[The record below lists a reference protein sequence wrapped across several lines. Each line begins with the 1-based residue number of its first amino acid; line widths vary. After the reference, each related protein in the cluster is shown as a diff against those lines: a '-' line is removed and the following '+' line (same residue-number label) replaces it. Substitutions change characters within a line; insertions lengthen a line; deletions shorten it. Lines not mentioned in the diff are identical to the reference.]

1 MGFLIILIPG
11 VDKRLQTCKRKPMVG
26 MYITIT
32 IVEDSNDYHG
42 PSVLSLI
49 AATTDNNT
57 GMAATMWHVTAVPAI
72 EFNSGVYKLVYGNG
86 PGSPIPNIISMSYMT
101 TGYNSTLVQALQDAL
116 DKGIILVAATGN
128 SLNDPNQE
136 FFGTPQARLSY
147 DFYGYD
153 SLGNLEQ
160 VIGVS
165 ATGYQREGTYG
176 GKHYSASVSF
186 DTLKEFRW
194 DGELRNYSFDAHP
207 AYPSDDIWNYSTS
220 TDILNDPEHAF
231 VDVAAPGM
239 SILTVDAGWYSRPYS
254 TNDRYFYPSGTSQAA
269 PIVAGMIGLMLSVNP
284 NLTPAQVYKI
294 VTSTTDRD
302 PVSLPPGT
310 SIHTLADGRKYDKYN
325 GFGRINAY
333 KAVKYTLEH
342 YGGTLTQDATLP
354 QGSTWT
360 LYKNVYIDGA
370 STLTIPQGVHLK
382 MASNVEIVVRPGSK
396 IMANGTSAD
405 PVRFE
410 RADPNQQWNTI
421 ALQGNGNTFNWCLFE
436 GASTNVSVESDNNQ
450 FNHCTFRNAWRG
462 IGTYYNQSGDGQL
475 SYFKLNYC
483 MVEDN
488 TSVGVVVY
496 HSDAGFA
503 HTTIQHNA
511 SAGLWLYDSPA
522 HDFFETAIIDNATD
536 NSGRD
541 GVEVV
546 GGSDVILFTYDGV
559 NYGPGQNRIANNPGD
574 QVLNDYSST
583 LNLGIPNTPD
593 WGFNGIFGGSGYRVN
608 NENSSTVS
616 AGEDWWGTSSPSSS
630 LFNGPVDYSYYLTFD
645 PSGGAGVGSSNY
657 PGKMAPSVSEPV
669 LVQKKTSKVSS
680 ETSGVKMVTSSTTAA
695 TGTKK
700 QEREIRREQIH
711 DLWGKISQAPD
722 AKSKMKDI
730 RELYRLHLMSVY
742 DTSFATERRQ
752 DRTIWDG
759 LIQGYLSGSQTGPSS
774 LSSSQAEHL
783 MLTDLH
789 EAYRSGRYVEARNK
803 IDQYKPYITSAKGN
817 IALMVNQMNLLDQQ
831 GSYQQELALLDKVEQ
846 AEVKLG
852 EPAKQV
858 AARYQI
864 ARENIQEAL
873 GQVAGSGSNGAAGNK
888 ADSVV
893 SVKPA
898 RTTLN
903 ANYPNPFNPT
913 TTIRY
918 QLAKGSHVRLTV
930 WNILGRR
937 VVTLVNSNQQ
947 KGVHQV
953 TFNASQLA
961 SGVYFYRLQAG
972 DRVLV
977 KKMLLMK

>member
-1 MGFLIILIPG
+1 
-11 VDKRLQTCKRKPMVG
+11 
-26 MYITIT
+26 
-32 IVEDSNDYHG
+32 
-42 PSVLSLI
+42 
-49 AATTDNNT
+49 
-57 GMAATMWHVTAVPAI
+57 
-72 EFNSGVYKLVYGNG
+72 
-86 PGSPIPNIISMSYMT
+86 
-101 TGYNSTLVQALQDAL
+101 
-116 DKGIILVAATGN
+116 
-128 SLNDPNQE
+128 
-136 FFGTPQARLSY
+136 
-147 DFYGYD
+147 
-153 SLGNLEQ
+153 
-160 VIGVS
+160 
-165 ATGYQREGTYG
+165 
-176 GKHYSASVSF
+176 
-186 DTLKEFRW
+186 
-194 DGELRNYSFDAHP
+194 
-207 AYPSDDIWNYSTS
+207 
-220 TDILNDPEHAF
+220 
-231 VDVAAPGM
+231 
-239 SILTVDAGWYSRPYS
+239 
-254 TNDRYFYPSGTSQAA
+254 
-269 PIVAGMIGLMLSVNP
+269 
-284 NLTPAQVYKI
+284 
-294 VTSTTDRD
+294 
-302 PVSLPPGT
+302 
-310 SIHTLADGRKYDKYN
+310 
-325 GFGRINAY
+325 
-333 KAVKYTLEH
+333 
-342 YGGTLTQDATLP
+342 
-354 QGSTWT
+354 
-360 LYKNVYIDGA
+360 
-370 STLTIPQGVHLK
+370 
-382 MASNVEIVVRPGSK
+382 
-396 IMANGTSAD
+396 
-405 PVRFE
+405 
-410 RADPNQQWNTI
+410 
-421 ALQGNGNTFNWCLFE
+421 
-436 GASTNVSVESDNNQ
+436 
-450 FNHCTFRNAWRG
+450 
-462 IGTYYNQSGDGQL
+462 
-475 SYFKLNYC
+475 

-496 HSDAGFA
+496 HADAGFA

-522 HDFFETAIIDNATD
+522 HDFFETAIIDNVTD

-593 WGFNGIFGGSGYRVN
+593 YGFNGIFGGSGYRVN
-608 NENSSTVS
+608 NESSSTVS